1 MTECGP
7 IITYARWNQTK
18 LYSCG
23 KAAPRMQVMIDSADP
38 QNVPGEILVKGDNV
52 FLGYYK
58 NEQATAEAFTEDGW
72 FRTGDMGIIDSDGF
86 LFMPYVNES
95 LVIEDNNGLRA
106 LVYPDSEMAAADGLS
121 KDEMLARIQQ
131 SIKEMNAHQPNYCKV
146 GAVELFPEEFEK
158 TPKKSIK
165 RYLYQRSNN

>member
-1 MTECGP
+1 
-7 IITYARWNQTK
+7 
-18 LYSCG
+18 
-23 KAAPRMQVMIDSADP
+23 
-38 QNVPGEILVKGDNV
+38 
-52 FLGYYK
+52 
-58 NEQATAEAFTEDGW
+58 
-72 FRTGDMGIIDSDGF
+72 
-86 LFMPYVNES
+86 MPYVNES

-106 LVYPDSEMAAADGLS
+106 LIYPDSEMAAADGLS